1 METKE
6 IFEYIQY
13 LDRICDY
20 YEPKMI
26 SNYGNVVTE
35 NQAKAQKAYNNADV
49 KRKDLIEILE
59 SRVYDE
65 INVLLQKKH
74 LDDMSFKVK
83 EITQKAKE
91 ITKTLKNKSNA
102 KKTKKESL

>member
-1 METKE
+1 MEIKE

-59 SRVYDE
+59 NKVYDE
-65 INVLLQKKH
+65 INVLLSKEH

-83 EITQKAKE
+83 EIT
-91 ITKTLKNKSNA
+91 KTFKNKSNA
-102 KKTKKESL
+102 KKTKKETL